1 MQEEKIKRA
10 IDIAYRAKG
19 FDEQLHQEGF
29 IRRGD
34 VVLDTRERILSLETE
49 NYPEFVIASIL
60 ETAEVLQRMLDKAN
74 FDSGERKYY
83 PVKDTKEQR

>member
-1 MQEEKIKRA
+1 MREEEMKRA

-19 FDEQLHQEGF
+19 FSEKLHQEGF

-34 VVLDTRERILSLETE
+34 IVRDARERILRLETE
-49 NYPEFVIASIL
+49 NYPESVITAVL

-74 FDSGERKYY
+74 FDSGERKYSRNLS
-83 PVKDTKEQR
+83 VEQF